1 MLAMESA
8 KEPAPNYN
16 TSVEHARG
24 PITDAIV
31 GVDHAT
37 GQSAV
42 TPSPAQP
49 AVASHRSQRSGDRV
63 DPATVQGNIML
74 NSTTLSN

>member
-1 MLAMESA
+1 MLEMKSA

-16 TSVEHARG
+16 TSVEHVRG
-24 PITDAIV
+24 KIKDAIV

-42 TPSPAQP
+42 NPSPAQP
-49 AVASHRSQRSGDRV
+49 DGTPMKRRSVIQRSSIGCFV
-63 DPATVQGNIML
+63 
-74 NSTTLSN
+74 

>member
-1 MLAMESA
+1 MLEMKSA

-16 TSVEHARG
+16 TSVEHVRG
-24 PITDAIV
+24 KIIDAIV

-42 TPSPAQP
+42 PPAPAQP
-49 AVASHRSQRSGDRV
+49 AVASHRSQRPGDRV
-63 DPATVQGNIML
+63 DPANIML

>member
-1 MLAMESA
+1 MLEMKSA

-16 TSVEHARG
+16 TSVEHVRG
-24 PITDAIV
+24 KIKDAIV

-37 GQSAV
+37 DQSAV
-42 TPSPAQP
+42 PPAPAQP
-49 AVASHRSQRSGDRV
+49 AVASHSSQRPGDRV
-63 DPATVQGNIML
+63 DPANIML